1 MAPKECE
8 PLVSCMLDVMRHEP
22 FYESG
27 SLAYTEQGLFAGWM
41 AHANSFAAC
50 QPFFNEARDIEILLS
65 GECFPDPAMVAMLR
79 RQGHRF
85 ENIMGAWLP
94 HLYEERGERF
104 WEELNG
110 MFSGLLVDK
119 REGRVVLFNDRYGTE
134 RLYWHETADAFYFA
148 SEAKALLRVLPELRE
163 FDLKQ
168 YRLSAR
174 MHQRCKGMK
183 NYKLFRYEDLL
194 AEPRK
199 TLVELCEFIET
210 DFMEDMLE
218 PQKGRHEHQRSS
230 LTGKQ
235 QKAFDPTAAVRWRK
249 VISPL
254 DNLLILGLTQTSMLR
269 LDYDPETHPIAR
281 MADKYQQSVGA

>member
-1 MAPKECE
+1 MWKFKGSEAADDPRLSQALARRIKD
-8 PLVSCMLDVMRHEP
+8 SNRTI
-22 FYESG
+22 ESIV
-27 SLAYTEQGLFAGWM
+27 
-41 AHANSFAAC
+41 
-50 QPFFNEARDIEILLS
+50 RILLEELTQFS
-65 GECFPDPAMVAMLR
+65 GCTRVCVKFPVEVRHIPTLIRWFPDCRIVHITRDPRALAMSKSNDPSGTARKIAAHPRLAWAIRKAALAMVIR
-79 RQGHRF
+79 
-85 ENIMGAWLP
+85 
-94 HLYEERGERF
+94 
-104 WEELNG
+104 
-110 MFSGLLVDK
+110 
-119 REGRVVLFNDRYGTE
+119 
-134 RLYWHETADAFYFA
+134 
-148 SEAKALLRVLPELRE
+148 
-163 FDLKQ
+163 Q

-174 MHQRCKGMK
+174 MHDRCKGMK

-254 DNLLILGLTQTSMLR
+254 DNLLILGLTQTSMSR
-269 LDYDPETHPIAR
+269 LEYDPETHPIGQI
-281 MADKYQQSVGA
+281 ADKYQQSVGA